1 MQQYNMATSG
11 PHQQKTSKSINKS
24 AQGGNFGVL
33 QSSGQVEYSRMM
45 AGNTNARSNNKFD
58 HLGGVTGGANYN
70 TLGNLQ
76 GLPESAN
83 GGSFDKVT
91 P

>member
-1 MQQYNMATSG
+1 M
-11 PHQQKTSKSINKS
+11 
-24 AQGGNFGVL
+24 

-45 AGNTNARSNNKFD
+45 TGNANARSNNRFD
-58 HLGGVTGGANYN
+58 HLGGATSGANYN

-76 GLPESAN
+76 GLPEGTN
-83 GGSFDKVT
+83 GGSFDKVA